1 MNNTASMRIRARHF
15 LQAVAMAMCLAS
27 ASPHVRAH
35 HSFAAEFDVNRPV
48 EFSGKVVKVEL
59 INPHSWIHLEVTTK
73 SGGKE
78 VWKVEGGSPNVLFRR
93 GITKNS
99 IPLGSEL
106 QVEGF
111 QARDGGNRCVGRTIK
126 FADGRALF
134 FDSTPIPDTPAAA
147 SE

>member
-1 MNNTASMRIRARHF
+1 MRAGALALCFAI
-15 LQAVAMAMCLAS
+15 AV
-27 ASPHVRAH
+27 PHAQAH

-59 INPHSWIHLEVTTK
+59 INPHSWIHLEVTTS
-73 SGGKE
+73 SGEKE

-111 QARDGGNRCVGRTIK
+111 QARDGGKRCVGRTIK

-134 FDSTPIPDTPAAA
+134 FDSTPVPGATPPG